1 MPLSS
6 APTGRAIAIVN
17 PSAGGGRARRVWPE
31 IRQTLQDAR
40 LSFHEV
46 MTRSPREGMEIAAA
60 AGADGYETVIS
71 VGGDGTTHW
80 VVNGLMRSKTTPPPA
95 LAFIPEGTANEL
107 PRCLAIPFNA
117 RAAVQILR
125 GGVRR
130 RVDVGQVN
138 DRFFATIS
146 GVGFDAE
153 VAHLVNGWPR
163 WVKGK
168 TVYVAGIL
176 WTLATYRPVES
187 QIILDGREQRVKL
200 FLLAAANTNWYGGGM
215 YMAPHARID
224 DGLLAVVYATD
235 LSKLEALAVLPK
247 VFSGRHLQHPKVAHM
262 SVRDVRVESSSPLVV
277 HADGEIVGRVPVTF
291 RIVPHAIEVI
301 VPARP

>member
-1 MPLSS
+1 MPPSS
-6 APTGRAIAIVN
+6 LPLGRTIAIVN
-17 PSAGGGRARRVWPE
+17 PSAGGGRARRVWPQ
-31 IRQTLQDAR
+31 IRQTLQDAK
-40 LSFHEV
+40 LSFQEV
-46 MTRSPREGMEIAAA
+46 MTRSPQEGMEIAAA
-60 AGADGYETVIS
+60 AGADGYETIIS

-117 RAAVQILR
+117 RGAIEVLL

-138 DRFFATIS
+138 DRFFATIA

-176 WTLATYRPVES
+176 WKLATYRPVES
-187 QIILDGREQRVKL
+187 QITLDGRTQRVNL
-200 FLLAAANTNWYGGGM
+200 FLLAAANTNWYGGGF

-235 LSKLEALAVLPK
+235 LSKVETLAVLPK
-247 VFSGRHLQHPKVAHM
+247 VFSGRHLQHPKVAHT
-262 SVRDVRVESSSPLVV
+262 SVRDVLVECDSPLVV
-277 HADGEIVGRVPVTF
+277 HADGEIVGRVPVAF
-291 RIVPHAIEVI
+291 RIVPKAIEVI
-301 VPARP
+301 APVRN